1 MRLRGVFVTT
11 ATGAQENAPARNNP
25 IRSRA
30 RAAVGS
36 HMASGIHSDPDQW
49 RDPRQR
55 LGLASEQQAIRFL
68 QSRGWDIV
76 AHRFRAG
83 RAELDL
89 VARRGHLVSF
99 IEVKARR
106 GTAFGS
112 PFEAVTAAKRRE
124 IVKAARVW
132 MDRFGQPG
140 DVYRFDCIGIID
152 NTLEHIEDAF
162 RPGWR

>member
-1 MRLRGVFVTT
+1 MSVSVGSV
-11 ATGAQENAPARNNP
+11 
-25 IRSRA
+25 
-30 RAAVGS
+30 VGS
-36 HMASGIHSDPDQW
+36 HMSSGIHSDPEQW
-49 RDPRQR
+49 SDARHR
-55 LGLASEQQAIRFL
+55 LGLAAEAQAIRFL

-76 AHRFRAG
+76 AHRFRVG
-83 RAELDL
+83 RIELDI

-112 PFEAVTAAKRRE
+112 PFEAITGGKRRE

-132 MDRFGQPG
+132 MDRYGEG
-140 DVYRFDCIGIID
+140 SDVYRFDCIAIID
-152 NTLEHIEDAF
+152 NKLEHLEDAF